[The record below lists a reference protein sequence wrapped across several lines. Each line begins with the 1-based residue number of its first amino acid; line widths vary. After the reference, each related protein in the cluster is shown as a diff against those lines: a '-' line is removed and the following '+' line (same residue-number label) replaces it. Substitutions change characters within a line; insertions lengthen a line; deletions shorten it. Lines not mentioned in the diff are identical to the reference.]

1 MRAAASLMIGSLLL
15 GGCGLAPEPIPI
27 YEDARVLV
35 RLLYDPQAGTGHSH
49 PATLTSEQIAAALQG
64 ARIQNR
70 DALGLGGLFR
80 EAGSAPAFS
89 AGEIAVLARH
99 LAAALRKASPKDL
112 ATFYL
117 ATMDPALGR
126 LVTSGGLFVRQGKLY
141 LILANARTSP
151 TAVQYENTHP
161 IDQRDQPLL
170 PIVPLKF
177 VAGFHPPEAWI
188 PNREVR
194 GRDGYGGY
202 LDESKL
208 LVINLERLGVPAS
221 GSPAAPQP

>member
-151 TAVQYENTHP
+151 TSGTSRSCPSCRSSSWPDSTRRRPGFPTGRSGAVT
-161 IDQRDQPLL
+161 
-170 PIVPLKF
+170 
-177 VAGFHPPEAWI
+177 GT
-188 PNREVR
+188 
-194 GRDGYGGY
+194 
-202 LDESKL
+202 
-208 LVINLERLGVPAS
+208 
-221 GSPAAPQP
+221 AATSMSRNCL